1 LIVFFR
7 GHLLTVPDP
16 KGSRFQKRFQFQR
29 RKITRNFG
37 CPWMSTDDMNRWA
50 SQVAVL
56 WLDHLLRGEPLPFP
70 VQSETKSSVADKYE
84 KRFLSSVGRIKVRFR
99 NRFLLLGR
107 FAHAMSASVFASI
120 FFKTQRRRRS
130 RNRQLPIAR
139 WSMR

>member
-1 LIVFFR
+1 MSQVRILSPRPLILIAFFR
-7 GHLLTVPDP
+7 GHLRTVPDP

-56 WLDHLLRGEPLPFP
+56 WLDHLLRGKPLPFP

-84 KRFLSSVGRIKVRFR
+84 KRFLSFVGRIKMRFR
-99 NRFLLLGR
+99 N
-107 FAHAMSASVFASI
+107 
-120 FFKTQRRRRS
+120 
-130 RNRQLPIAR
+130 
-139 WSMR
+139 